1 MRTTIA
7 ILASLPPL
15 ALGHGL
21 ISSPPA
27 RTPGEA
33 TVAACGPKI
42 PAEITSDP
50 TSHVEG
56 LPELGAADNFD
67 PAVCNGKFK
76 VQSSKFKVK
85 VKSKS
90 DFRRVFFFFFVFFSL
105 LDMT

>member
-76 VQSSKFKVK
+76 VQKPNFLT
-85 VKSKS
+85 
-90 DFRRVFFFFFVFFSL
+90 R
-105 LDMT
+105 TA

>member
-76 VQSSKFKVK
+76 VQSQSQKQKRFQACV
-85 VKSKS
+85 S
-90 DFRRVFFFFFVFFSL
+90 FFFFPFFFFFSL